1 MAELVDAHDSK
12 SCEVIHES
20 SILSRG
26 TMKNKILVIL
36 GPTAS
41 RKSDL
46 AVKLAKKFRGEI
58 ISADSRQVYKDMN
71 LGTGKITRKEMLGI
85 PHYLLDIKDPRK
97 QFNVIDFKKL
107 ANKKIKEI
115 LGKNK
120 IPIICGGT
128 GFYINAVVNNV
139 DFPAVRVDKK
149 LRKELEKK
157 SAEELFKLLKKLN
170 PIRAENIDSKN
181 KRRLIRAIEIAQ
193 TRIHPV
199 KSCEA
204 GPPTA
209 EFNRASKNKLSP
221 YSLQL
226 EDKQTQ
232 TFSNSRE
239 LESNEREYEFLQIGI
254 KTENEKL
261 RKLIHNRLIKRI
273 KKGMINEVKKLH
285 ENGVSWKRL
294 DDFGLEYRYVSRY
307 LRGLLSKEEM
317 MEQLESRIWQFSKR
331 QKTWFK
337 RNKNI
342 KWFELKD
349 YKKIEEEV
357 QKFLV

>member
-1 MAELVDAHDSK
+1 
-12 SCEVIHES
+12 
-20 SILSRG
+20 
-26 TMKNKILVIL
+26 MKNKILVIL

-157 SAEELFKLLKKLN
+157 SIEELFKMLKKLN
-170 PIRAENIDSKN
+170 LVRAKNIDSKN
-181 KRRLIRAIEIAQ
+181 KRRLIRAIEIAKAKKQ
-193 TRIHPV
+193 
-199 KSCEA
+199 E
-204 GPPTA
+204 
-209 EFNRASKNKLSP
+209 NKKTI
-221 YSLQL
+221 
-226 EDKQTQ
+226 KQVL
-232 TFSNSRE
+232 SNSRE

-307 LRGLLSKEEM
+307 LRGLLSKDEM
-317 MEQLESRIWQFSKR
+317 IKQLETKIWQFSKR

-342 KWFELKD
+342 KWFELKN